1 MDVQELLDTA
11 KTSQGLTTDK
21 ALAAALGVTKQAVS
35 NWRKAVSLPDPVTCA
50 TLAGLTGIPL
60 ARVLGI
66 VGEARAISR
75 EEKAVWRK
83 LAASVGVFLM
93 ALSLSIEADAADYVT
108 RHDSGPTLHYAKL
121 WIPTS
126 DRAAAAPSLRRR
138 PTATADVLPAVRQPA
153 ERTATC
159 TCICC
164 IVRPGGDR
172 PWISR
177 QPLRLPGWL

>member
-108 RHDSGPTLHYAKL
+108 RHDSGPTLHYAKF
-121 WIPTS
+121 
-126 DRAAAAPSLRRR
+126 RQ
-138 PTATADVLPAVRQPA
+138 AVRIL
-153 ERTATC
+153 TARGLRWLATLF
-159 TCICC
+159 T
-164 IVRPGGDR
+164 GGPRDAH
-172 PWISR
+172 
-177 QPLRLPGWL
+177 LLAV